1 MFRLLSVLL
10 IIAGLA
16 AVAYGGVRFLGEG
29 PELAPTPAASS
40 EINEVAVAAES
51 QATPTEMDASK
62 PRLDEA
68 PLAKMTVPEIA
79 GFEDT
84 EVDMASTSV
93 PNVLDTLQK
102 VPLAHE
108 TPERAKFGRPFD
120 VTLAVDGTGGD
131 NAREALPGRG
141 NIVEGEGFVGVKA
154 QATLSGAAFDIEATT
169 PEAQTV
175 SPLTQ
180 NVWRWRVTPRETGS
194 QQLTLELFALD
205 GNEALP
211 VRTFRDEIVVEV
223 SRFGQ
228 AVATAQSISPIIMVI
243 GGIGSLLAGLFG
255 AARFFRGH

>member
-1 MFRLLSVLL
+1 MFRLLSVLM
-10 IIAGLA
+10 IIAGFA
-16 AVAYGGVRFLGEG
+16 AVAYGGMRFLVEEPTSAPVSVEAMEM
-29 PELAPTPAASS
+29 PEPVEADVRVADVEAA
-40 EINEVAVAAES
+40 
-51 QATPTEMDASK
+51 K
-62 PRLDEA
+62 PRMEEP
-68 PLAKMTVPEIA
+68 PLAKMTAPDIA

-84 EVDMASTSV
+84 EVDMASTSA
-93 PNVLDTLQK
+93 PSVLDTLQK

-120 VTLAVDGTGGD
+120 VTLAIDGTGGD

-169 PEAQTV
+169 PDAQTV

-205 GNEALP
+205 GDEALP

-243 GGIGSLLAGLFG
+243 GGVGSLLAGLFG

>member
-16 AVAYGGVRFLGEG
+16 AVAYGGLRYLQEDVA
-29 PELAPTPAASS
+29 LAPAPVAAS
-40 EINEVAVAAES
+40 EALGDPEPAPNEPDIGEASAA
-51 QATPTEMDASK
+51 K
-62 PRLDEA
+62 PQFEE
-68 PLAKMTVPEIA
+68 PPMAKMTAPSIA

-84 EVDMASTSV
+84 EVDMTSTSA
-93 PNVLDTLQK
+93 PRVLDTLQK

-120 VTLAVDGTGGD
+120 VTLAIDGTGGD